1 MTRQPPAKALRAKP
15 LLAHLLATALALGLL
30 SHPGTA
36 QAKRSKGHTS
46 AAQAPHKKGV
56 RKVTYQRST
65 SEETPAQRD
74 SRLRRECKGMHNA
87 GACMGYTR

>member
-1 MTRQPPAKALRAKP
+1 MTPQNPVRALRIKP
-15 LLAHLLATALALGLL
+15 LFAHLLATTLALGLL

-36 QAKRSKGHTS
+36 QAKRSKGHT
-46 AAQAPHKKGV
+46 AATQAPHKKGV